1 MAEPP
6 VIGMIVPKDGNTFGL
21 LLLEFDYGF
30 TELGGGGGG
39 NIS

>member
-6 VIGMIVPKDGNTFGL
+6 VIGMIIPNEVNAFGL
-21 LLLEFDYGF
+21 LPLELDLGLD
-30 TELGGGGGG
+30 ELFGGGG

>member
-6 VIGMIVPKDGNTFGL
+6 VIGMIVPREGNAFGL
-21 LLLEFDYGF
+21 FPVGIDYGL
-30 TELGGGGGG
+30 TKLAGGGG